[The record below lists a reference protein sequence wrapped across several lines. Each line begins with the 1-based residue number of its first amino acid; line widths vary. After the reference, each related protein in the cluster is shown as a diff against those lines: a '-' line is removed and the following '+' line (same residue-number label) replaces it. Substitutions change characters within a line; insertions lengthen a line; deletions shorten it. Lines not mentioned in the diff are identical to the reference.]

1 MKCDRCYKNIPDT
14 QIYDV
19 QIGIPLTPVI
29 LCKKCIDEYKELL
42 SEFRGYSTLKVGEL
56 DYYPTRERLGSIP
69 HDIPYNIMSRL
80 SKDIPHEPFYINQR
94 ARPEPK
100 HEGRRPTNIFSKLFY
115 MLFFEKIDP

>member
-56 DYYPTRERLGSIP
+56 DYYPTREKIGTP
-69 HDIPYNIMSRL
+69 YKYNIISRV

-94 ARPEPK
+94 AK
-100 HEGRRPTNIFSKLFY
+100 QHEGRRPTNIFSKLFY
-115 MLFFEKIDP
+115 MLFFEKVQDNG